1 MEVWM
6 WMFAL
11 VSRAGGVSSALS
23 RADPIMNVDTMHGVG
38 VGYLDALLDEC
49 GAGVIRIRHELDLG
63 FGGTNPEPVAQN
75 LQPLKVAVR
84 EH

>member
-1 MEVWM
+1 M

-49 GAGVIRIRHELDLG
+49 GAGVLG
-63 FGGTNPEPVAQN
+63 SGMSLT
-75 LQPLKVAVR
+75 
-84 EH
+84 